1 MLTQPLLDQLSI
13 LRLSA
18 FRQALEEQLANPR
31 YAELSFE
38 ERLGLLVDHEC
49 THRDDRRLH
58 RLLQAAHLPASAVP
72 EDVDLSPTRG
82 VARAQWL
89 ELLQADW
96 VRRHLNVILSGPTGV
111 GKTYL
116 AGALGYAV
124 CRADLA
130 VSYHRTSR
138 LLRALELAKADGS
151 YGALLDRLARTPLLV
166 LDDWLRDP
174 LSPAQTRDLLEI
186 IDDRCGRAST
196 LLATQVPVPSWYER
210 LADPTLADALLDR
223 LVHQAYQLTLKG
235 DSRRK
240 RPSPLTHADQ

>member
-1 MLTQPLLDQLSI
+1 MLTQPLLDKLSI

-58 RLLQAAHLPASAVP
+58 RRLQAAHLPASATP

-111 GKTYL
+111 GKTVGTDRL
-116 AGALGYAV
+116 EAA
-124 CRADLA
+124 CR
-130 VSYHRTSR
+130 
-138 LLRALELAKADGS
+138 RALHLRVRSWRGVKS
-151 YGALLDRLARTPLLV
+151 LLDHQLETLPLE
-166 LDDWLRDP
+166 P
-174 LSPAQTRDLLEI
+174 PALPAGGPHE
-186 IDDRCGRAST
+186 
-196 LLATQVPVPSWYER
+196 QVRGHHYYE
-210 LADPTLADALLDR
+210 
-223 LVHQAYQLTLKG
+223 
-235 DSRRK
+235 
-240 RPSPLTHADQ
+240 